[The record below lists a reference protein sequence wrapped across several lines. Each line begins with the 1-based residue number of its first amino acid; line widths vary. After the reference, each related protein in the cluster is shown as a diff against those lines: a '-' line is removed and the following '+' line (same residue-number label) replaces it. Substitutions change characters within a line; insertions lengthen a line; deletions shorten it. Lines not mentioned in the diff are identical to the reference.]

1 MATEIAGK
9 HGMTTDKHGYDLA
22 DDATHEDIQEAVG
35 KIIEDRKG
43 EQAEDKTD
51 AQRLAEDPENTSVA
65 TDDDS
70 GGDDDTAETGDE
82 TGDSEGQAQDWLD
95 DDLKAEVAAFG
106 IDEKEL
112 ADFTSREELER
123 ALRIFD
129 KSALEAGRKVMA
141 KGKGEE
147 SQAKETKPVP
157 KSEPKEGQYEI
168 SSEFKEQYGE
178 ELVGEFTNLRAHY
191 ESQLSDLEARFEA
204 RFAEADARAEEQH
217 IDAVIDSLGHAD
229 LFGKT
234 GKENSKQLERRQDLA
249 VAAKAQ
255 QIGLAQMGREVD
267 LDESLLNRVA
277 RMVFAEEL
285 GKKDLKARTRK
296 ISTQANG
303 HMGSRG
309 AKAPDPKESRHEK
322 AQRLYDELDDK

>member
-1 MATEIAGK
+1 MATGIA
-9 HGMTTDKHGYDLA
+9 DIA

-70 GGDDDTAETGDE
+70 GGDDDTAEEGDGD
-82 TGDSEGQAQDWLD
+82 GDSESQAQDWLD
-95 DDLKAEVAAFG
+95 DDLRAEVTAFG

-112 ADFTSREELER
+112 ADFTSRKELER

-129 KSALEAGRKVMA
+129 KSALEAGRKAMA
-141 KGKGEE
+141 ESEKDKLQWHDGKGQPLKKKPEPE
-147 SQAKETKPVP
+147 SE
-157 KSEPKEGQYEI
+157 EPKEGQYEI

-204 RFAEADARAEEQH
+204 RFADADARAEDQH

-249 VAAKAQ
+249 VTAKAL
-255 QIGLAQMGREVD
+255 QIGLGQMGREVD

-277 RMVFAEEL
+277 RMVFADEL
-285 GKKDLKARTRK
+285 DKKTLKARTRK

-322 AQRLYDELDDK
+322 AQRLYNELDDK